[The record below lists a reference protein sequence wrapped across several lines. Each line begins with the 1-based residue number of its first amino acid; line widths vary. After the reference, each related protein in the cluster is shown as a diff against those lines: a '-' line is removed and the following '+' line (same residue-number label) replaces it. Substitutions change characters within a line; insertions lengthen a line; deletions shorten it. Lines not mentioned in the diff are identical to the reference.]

1 MSKVTDTASFLSVFG
16 KFSAVL
22 LVGENLTFILNSIW
36 RIHCNFAPKKIF
48 NMEKNKTILNLTVR
62 EFIEVLQEGLG
73 FSSPMVTDEQQMMQQ
88 NTRVQKHYVYGLK
101 GLCTLLGCSLST
113 AARIKKSGAIDA
125 ATSQRGKIIVFD
137 ADLVL
142 DLLSVKRNNRGN
154 RMGYKK

>member
-1 MSKVTDTASFLSVFG
+1 M
-16 KFSAVL
+16 
-22 LVGENLTFILNSIW
+22 N
-36 RIHCNFAPKKIF
+36 
-48 NMEKNKTILNLTVR
+48 KNKTIMTLTVG
-62 EFIEVLQEGLG
+62 EFIEALQEGLG
-73 FSSPMVTDEQQMMQQ
+73 LSSPMVTEEQTKQQ
-88 NTRVQKHYVYGLK
+88 NARVQKHYVYGLK

-154 RMGYKK
+154 RMGYGK